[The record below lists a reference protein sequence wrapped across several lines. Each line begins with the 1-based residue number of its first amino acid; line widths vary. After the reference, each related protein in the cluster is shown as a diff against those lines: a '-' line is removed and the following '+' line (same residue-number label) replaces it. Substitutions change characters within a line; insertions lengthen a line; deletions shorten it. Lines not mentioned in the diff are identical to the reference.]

1 MVPAAQPDAG
11 RATALSE
18 SFTGACPL
26 EFPCAMPRQLFRQE
40 AIDAQRE
47 KFLGEATIARP
58 VPFWVFTLL
67 AAGIAILLISVAV
80 WGQYTRRE
88 RVEGY
93 VALDTGAARVMS
105 PDAGR
110 ITELLIKEGDE
121 VKAGDE
127 IAKVSL
133 ERTTV
138 TGSSSSKEVSEEM
151 ERRRIILEKEQSQWR
166 DLGAQQV
173 EQLRR
178 RMRDLENEL
187 AQIDREMKL
196 QETRVKSTREQA
208 ERFKALAGEKF
219 VSDVASKQKQDEVT
233 DQEIKLQAMRRQRA
247 QVERDLGAAKME
259 EPAIQMRSRAQQEQV
274 ARQISELRQG
284 LSEVEARRENII
296 RAPMTGVVTNISVN
310 RGQSVAADTP
320 LATVLPKG
328 SGMHVELLVPTRAI
342 GFLSKGKEVVLR
354 YEAFPY
360 ERFGQYRGVITAIG
374 RNVWTAGERIGP
386 LSAKEPV
393 YRVDVKLERQ
403 AVAALGEEYPLR
415 PGMLVNAD
423 LLLEKRTLLEW
434 IFEPV
439 LQLKG
444 RL

>member
-1 MVPAAQPDAG
+1 
-11 RATALSE
+11 
-18 SFTGACPL
+18 
-26 EFPCAMPRQLFRQE
+26 MPRQLFRQE

-67 AAGIAILLISVAV
+67 AAGVAILLIAVAI
-80 WGQYTRRE
+80 WGQYQRRE

-93 VALDTGAARVMS
+93 LALDTGAARVLT

-110 ITELLIKEGDE
+110 VTELLVKEGDE

-127 IAKVSL
+127 LAKISF

-138 TGSSSSKEVSEEM
+138 SGASTSDAVAAEM
-151 ERRRIILEKEQSQWR
+151 QSRRTSLEKEQTQWR
-166 DLGAQQV
+166 DLASQQV
-173 EQLRR
+173 EQVRR
-178 RMRDLENEL
+178 RVKDLENEL
-187 AQIDREMKL
+187 TQIDREMRL

-208 ERFKALAGEKF
+208 DRFKALAGEKF
-219 VSDVASKQKQDEVT
+219 VSDVAAKQKQDEVT
-233 DQEIKLQAMRRQRA
+233 DQEIKLQALRRQRS

-259 EPAIQMRSRAQQEQV
+259 APQIELRSRAQVDQV
-274 ARQISELRQG
+274 SRQISELKEGMSQ
-284 LSEVEARRENII
+284 VEARRETII
-296 RAPMTGVVTNISVN
+296 RAPMAGVVTNVAVN
-310 RGQSVAADTP
+310 RGQSIAADAP

-328 SGMHVELLVPTRAI
+328 SGLHVELLVPTRAI
-342 GFLSKGKEVVLR
+342 GFVTKGSEVVLR
-354 YEAFPY
+354 YEAFPH
-360 ERFGQYRGVITAIG
+360 ERFGQYKGVITDIG
-374 RNVWTAGERIGP
+374 RNVWTQGERIGP

-393 YRVDVKLERQ
+393 YRVDVALEKQ
-403 AVAALGEEYPLR
+403 SIAALGQELPLR

>member
-1 MVPAAQPDAG
+1 M
-11 RATALSE
+11 T
-18 SFTGACPL
+18 
-26 EFPCAMPRQLFRQE
+26 RQLFRQE

-67 AAGIAILLISVAV
+67 AAGIALLLISVAV

-93 VALDTGAARVMS
+93 LALDTGAARVLI

-110 ITELLIKEGDE
+110 VTELLVREGDE
-121 VKAGDE
+121 VKAGDAL
-127 IAKVSL
+127 AKISL
-133 ERTTV
+133 DRTNV
-138 TGSSSSKEVSEEM
+138 AGGSTSEVITAEM
-151 ERRRIILEKEQSQWR
+151 ESRRGILQKEREQWR
-166 DLGAQQV
+166 DLGQQQV
-173 EQLRR
+173 QQVRR
-178 RMRDLENEL
+178 RAADLSTEL
-187 AQIDREMKL
+187 TQIDREMKL
-196 QETRVKSTREQA
+196 QE
-208 ERFKALAGEKF
+208 ERIRSARDQLERYNGLAGEKKF
-219 VSDVASKQKQDEVT
+219 VSEALVKQKRDEVT
-233 DQEIKLQAMRRQRA
+233 DQEIKLQTLRRQRG

-259 EPAIQMRSRAQQEQV
+259 EPQIELRSRAQVEQIE
-274 ARQISELRQG
+274 RQLSELREGMSQ
-284 LSEVEARRENII
+284 VEARRETVI
-296 RAPMTGVVTNISVN
+296 RAPMAGVVTNVAVN
-310 RGQSVAADTP
+310 RGQSIAADSP
-320 LATVLPKG
+320 LATVLPVG
-328 SGMHVELLVPTRAI
+328 SGLHVELLVPTRAI
-342 GFLSKGKEVVLR
+342 GFITKGQDVVLR

-360 ERFGQYRGVITAIG
+360 ERFGQYRGTVTDIG
-374 RNVWTAGERIGP
+374 RNVWTQGDRVGP

-393 YRVDVKLERQ
+393 YRVDVALEKQ
-403 AVAALGEEYPLR
+403 SVAALGQELPLR

>member
-1 MVPAAQPDAG
+1 
-11 RATALSE
+11 
-18 SFTGACPL
+18 
-26 EFPCAMPRQLFRQE
+26 MPRQLFRQE

-67 AAGIAILLISVAV
+67 AAGVALLLISVAV

-93 VALDTGAARVMS
+93 LALDTGAARVSS

-110 ITELLIKEGDE
+110 VIDLLVKEGDE

-127 IAKVSL
+127 LAKISLDRTNVAGGSTSEAVTLEMQSRRVS
-133 ERTTV
+133 
-138 TGSSSSKEVSEEM
+138 
-151 ERRRIILEKEQSQWR
+151 LEKEQAQWR

-173 EQLRR
+173 EQVRR
-178 RMRDLENEL
+178 RAKDLENEL
-187 AQIDREMKL
+187 TQVDREMKL
-196 QETRVKSTREQA
+196 QEVRIKSAREQL
-208 ERFKALAGEKF
+208 ERYSGLAGEKKF
-219 VSDVASKQKQDEVT
+219 VSEALVKQKQDEVT
-233 DQEIKLQAMRRQRA
+233 DQEIKAQALRRQRS
-247 QVERDLGAAKME
+247 QVERDLGAARMD
-259 EPAIQMRSRAQQEQV
+259 EPQISLRSRAQVDQV
-274 ARQISELRQG
+274 ARQISELKEGMSQ
-284 LSEVEARRENII
+284 VEARRETVI
-296 RAPMTGVVTNISVN
+296 RAPMAGVVTNVAVN
-310 RGQSVAADTP
+310 RGQSVAADAP

-328 SGMHVELLVPTRAI
+328 SGLHIELLVPTRAI
-342 GFLSKGKEVVLR
+342 GFVTKGQEVVLR
-354 YEAFPY
+354 YEAFPH
-360 ERFGQYRGVITAIG
+360 ERFGQYRGTITDIG
-374 RNVWTAGERIGP
+374 RNVWTQGERIGP

-393 YRVDVKLERQ
+393 YRVDVALERQ
-403 AVAALGEEYPLR
+403 AVTALGQEFALR

-434 IFEPV
+434 IFEPI